1 MSKRVPKL
9 YRVQFL
15 ITKPTEKNVRITGVS
30 KVHFCLAESEQQV
43 QDHVNTVLEEIRK
56 LNNNDSTIYVKNLK
70 IEKLRFDGV
79 FNFINN

>member
-15 ITKPTEKNVRITGVS
+15 ITKPAEKNVKITGVS
-30 KVHFCLAESEQQV
+30 KVHFCLADNEQQV
-43 QDHVNTVLEEIRK
+43 QDHVNKILEEIRQQ
-56 LNNNDSTIYVKNLK
+56 NDNDPKIYVKNLK